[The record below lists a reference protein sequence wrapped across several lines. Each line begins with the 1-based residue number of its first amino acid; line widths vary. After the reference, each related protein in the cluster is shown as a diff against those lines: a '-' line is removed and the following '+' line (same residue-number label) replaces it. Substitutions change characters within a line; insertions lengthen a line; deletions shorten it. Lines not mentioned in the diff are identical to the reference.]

1 MNQDKRI
8 ALLIDAENITRNYC
22 DIIFSELARYGTVT
36 YRRIYGDFVKNNNIN
51 WREKD
56 FLEYSL
62 TPVQQFSYTT
72 GKNSSDITLVIDA
85 MDILYSGKIDMFCIV
100 SSDSD
105 YTKLVSRLRESGLSV
120 IGMGEAKTPT
130 ALRNACEKFVLLDKI
145 YKSNIKT
152 ADKSAADKKTDK
164 VKQKQS
170 SRSGAKTT
178 CGDTAVESPAAEKS
192 ADDDNILS
200 LAELIE
206 VISNTILPDLEADNG
221 WASLADVGNRLT
233 KLYVDFDSRNYG
245 YQKLSQLI
253 KSQNCFE
260 IDTQA
265 GENRS
270 TVYFIRKKQ

>member
-100 SSDSD
+100 S
-105 YTKLVSRLRESGLSV
+105 
-120 IGMGEAKTPT
+120 
-130 ALRNACEKFVLLDKI
+130 
-145 YKSNIKT
+145 
-152 ADKSAADKKTDK
+152 
-164 VKQKQS
+164 
-170 SRSGAKTT
+170 RS
-178 CGDTAVESPAAEKS
+178 EERR
-192 ADDDNILS
+192 
-200 LAELIE
+200 
-206 VISNTILPDLEADNG
+206 
-221 WASLADVGNRLT
+221 VG
-233 KLYVDFDSRNYG
+233 KE
-245 YQKLSQLI
+245 
-253 KSQNCFE
+253 CM
-260 IDTQA
+260 
-265 GENRS
+265 
-270 TVYFIRKKQ
+270 